1 MPLDEKRLITHDG
14 FLDLD
19 ELQGLAEQ
27 AAIGLSNIQGSGQA
41 YTFGSPSGVIQIPA
55 DQSADYSGASL
66 TYATGTPAIATGG
79 ATLASWSLIADAA
92 ANGYFDATKPSRLT
106 APAAGVYRVH
116 ASVFL
121 GFSGGGG
128 EFAVVGR
135 LVRNG
140 DLVHGVVAQAGG
152 SWAVTAENEQTL
164 ILDRT
169 IRLAASDYLEV
180 NLLTGYAGVLVIGGS
195 PAPASLFELSYLGA

>member
-1 MPLDEKRLITHDG
+1 MFND
-14 FLDLD
+14 
-19 ELQGLAEQ
+19 QGQLSRAALEEVARQ
-27 AAIGLSNIQGSGQA
+27 AALAVLTPLYSNDILIQPDGTRTINQQGS
-41 YTFGSPSGVIQIPA
+41 T
-55 DQSADYSGASL
+55 YSGASL
-66 TYATGTPAIATGG
+66 TYATGTPAIATSG

-92 ANGYFDATKPSRLT
+92 GVGYFDATRPSRLT
-106 APAAGVYRVH
+106 APQAGVYRVH

-128 EFAVVGR
+128 EFSVIGR

-140 DLVHGVVAQAGG
+140 DLVHGVVAQAAG
-152 SWAVTAENEQTL
+152 SWPVTAENEQTL

-169 IRLAASDYLEV
+169 IRLAAGDYLEV
-180 NLLTGYAGVLVIGGS
+180 NLLTYYVGVLVIGGS